1 LKSPGPF
8 EAAGL
13 TGAVERLAS
22 RAVLEGARE
31 ELIFTIGARD
41 RERNFLVATLARCT
55 NEPASCRDEQARR
68 STAPCEDQHVIDGI
82 TAHTCRPRS
91 R

>member
-55 NEPASCRDEQARR
+55 NEPQASAAASWGDAGR
-68 STAPCEDQHVIDGI
+68 SEEP
-82 TAHTCRPRS
+82 
-91 R
+91 